1 MRDILLENIELL
13 RQRMVNFGLEFGL
26 DHPKVLEYS
35 IQIDKLHNEL
45 NHIDHSLSQ
54 AVDNTN
60 KKQYRFFLRENQAYF
75 A

>member
-35 IQIDKLHNEL
+35 MQIDRLHNEL
-45 NHIDHSLSQ
+45 NDIDHSLSQ
-54 AVDNTN
+54 VEDISN
-60 KKQYRFFLRENQAYF
+60 KKPYRFYLRENQAHF